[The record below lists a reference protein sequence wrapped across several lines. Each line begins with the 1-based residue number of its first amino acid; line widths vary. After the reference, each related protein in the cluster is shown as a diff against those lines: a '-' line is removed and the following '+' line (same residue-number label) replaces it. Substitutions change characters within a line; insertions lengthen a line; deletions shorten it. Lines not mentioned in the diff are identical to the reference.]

1 MSDNFYEIYEKEKDE
16 RITIEEKDDE
26 INKKLTLKKNNKPDL
41 IYDSR

>member
-1 MSDNFYEIYEKEKDE
+1 MKFMKRKKDE
-16 RITIEEKDDE
+16 RITIEEKDDK